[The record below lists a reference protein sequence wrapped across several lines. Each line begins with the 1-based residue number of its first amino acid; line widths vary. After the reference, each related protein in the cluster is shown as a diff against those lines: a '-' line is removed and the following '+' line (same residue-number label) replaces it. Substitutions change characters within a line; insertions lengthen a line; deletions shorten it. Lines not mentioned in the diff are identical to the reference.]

1 MGEILSLDIIRLLEL
16 QALTCL
22 LLQLQALT
30 WLPMF
35 QKYVSG
41 HTLAEF
47 VCLHQNNYLLFTAY
61 VI

>member
-1 MGEILSLDIIRLLEL
+1 MGEIPSLDIIRLLEL

-47 VCLHQNNYLLFTAY
+47 VCLHQNNYLLLTAC